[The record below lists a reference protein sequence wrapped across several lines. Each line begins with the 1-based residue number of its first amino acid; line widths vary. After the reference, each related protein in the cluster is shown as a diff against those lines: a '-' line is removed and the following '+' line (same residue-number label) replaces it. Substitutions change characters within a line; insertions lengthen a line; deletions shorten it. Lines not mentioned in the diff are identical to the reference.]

1 MTKKCLLEINDEVNA
16 KFHNLEVSDRRQ
28 LVKKFEF
35 EVPGAKF
42 LPSVR
47 LGRWNGKKSFFSLGG
62 STFINCLPEAL
73 KYLVD
78 QGYDIELV
86 DNRDYQTSF
95 EFDLITEDTLKH
107 KTWPA
112 GHALEGQPIVP
123 RSHQIEVANAFLQN
137 PQSLVVAA
145 TGAGKTLITGILSLG
160 VEKYGRSIVIV
171 PNTDLVN
178 QTFKD
183 YDNLGLDVGVFY
195 GAKKDLGK
203 KHTIC
208 TWQSLNSMLKNTL
221 KGEAEVTIDE
231 FLEDVV
237 CVIVDE
243 VHGLKADALQQLLT
257 TVMAKIP
264 IRWGLTG
271 TIPKSKMDF
280 MALKTAIGD
289 VVHTVGAAE
298 LQEIGVLSN
307 LHIEIMQMQDNQE
320 FGNYQTELKFLMS
333 NIQRMGHIAQI
344 IADNISKTGN
354 TLVLVDRL
362 EAGKLLQDCF
372 EELNKTRTDKIDA
385 IFISGDT
392 KSTDRVDQYDDMVLG
407 GNKVLIA
414 TYGIAAVGLNILHVN
429 NLVLIEPG
437 KSFVRVIQSIGRGL
451 RRSKDKDF
459 VTVYDITS
467 TCKFAKRHLRERK
480 KYYDESQ
487 YPHSTKKINY
497 KK

>member
-107 KTWPA
+107 KTWPE

-123 RSHQIEVANAFLQN
+123 RSHQIEVVNAFLQN

-145 TGAGKTLITGILSLG
+145 TGSGKTLITGILSLR

-231 FLEDVV
+231 FLDDVV

-243 VHGLKADALQQLLT
+243 CFAAGTPILTPTGYTPIEQLKPGDIVINYDEQTNQFKEDYVIKLHENLVKSTHEKMYEIQFDNGTVLEVTGNHKFLTDTGWVRADELTENHNIINYALDALCHD
-257 TVMAKIP
+257 
-264 IRWGLTG
+264 
-271 TIPKSKMDF
+271 IPK
-280 MALKTAIGD
+280 
-289 VVHTVGAAE
+289 
-298 LQEIGVLSN
+298 
-307 LHIEIMQMQDNQE
+307 
-320 FGNYQTELKFLMS
+320 
-333 NIQRMGHIAQI
+333 
-344 IADNISKTGN
+344 
-354 TLVLVDRL
+354 
-362 EAGKLLQDCF
+362 
-372 EELNKTRTDKIDA
+372 
-385 IFISGDT
+385 
-392 KSTDRVDQYDDMVLG
+392 
-407 GNKVLIA
+407 
-414 TYGIAAVGLNILHVN
+414 
-429 NLVLIEPG
+429 
-437 KSFVRVIQSIGRGL
+437 
-451 RRSKDKDF
+451 
-459 VTVYDITS
+459 
-467 TCKFAKRHLRERK
+467 
-480 KYYDESQ
+480 
-487 YPHSTKKINY
+487 
-497 KK
+497 